1 MRALLQADSFVLEIN
16 IVATPQM
23 RRLNETFLRHR
34 GSTDVLAFDYTDG
47 AQRGALFGEIFV
59 CADEAG
65 IQAARF
71 RTSWQS
77 ELVRYLVH
85 GVLHLKGYDDQ
96 RAVSRRKMKREEDRL
111 LKELGKRF
119 DLSKLQK

>member
-1 MRALLQADSFVLEIN
+1 
-16 IVATPQM
+16 
-23 RRLNETFLRHR
+23 
-34 GSTDVLAFDYTDG
+34 
-47 AQRGALFGEIFV
+47 V

-65 IQAARF
+65 IQARRF

-96 RAVSRRKMKREEDRL
+96 RSVSRRKMKREEDRL
-111 LKELGKRF
+111 VKELGKRF